1 MHIENKRNTI
11 SARLA
16 RGQLN
21 ATQGARLPVPVM
33 CVGPPLPLNQP
44 SLPCTCT
51 LAITPCMTTTRAAIQ
66 KHYTKH
72 QMAPPHTASSCL
84 PHKQK
89 QIMRNTRIGSSTIIN
104 VVSRAK
110 MRAGMSRALTA
121 CSWANLARSHA
132 FTLDAPPPLWCL
144 SPVPLGVHP
153 CAMC

>member
-1 MHIENKRNTI
+1 MQR
-11 SARLA
+11 RGLA
-16 RGQLN
+16 CQSRVCAVFAVQH
-21 ATQGARLPVPVM
+21 
-33 CVGPPLPLNQP
+33 P
-44 SLPCTCT
+44 SQTHPRYSM
-51 LAITPCMTTTRAAIQ
+51 PTTRAIQ

-72 QMAPPHTASSCL
+72 QIAPPHTASSCL

-89 QIMRNTRIGSSTIIN
+89 QIMRKTRIGSNTIIN

-144 SPVPLGVHP
+144 SPVPLGSTRAPCVSGKCCHP
-153 CAMC
+153 RQAAVNSAQPSHL